1 MGEKKKVVQITL
13 CVFPLNGLGSL
24 GLIST
29 ELIERKKAEIASPQT
44 WDSIHVWTSEL
55 ADANGKIGINGDLG
69 VKQIRISLTRDAPGI
84 KLFNCSKP
92 LLIILWTVVRIK

>member
-1 MGEKKKVVQITL
+1 M
-13 CVFPLNGLGSL
+13 
-24 GLIST
+24 
-29 ELIERKKAEIASPQT
+29 
-44 WDSIHVWTSEL
+44 WTSEL